1 MSLATLFKVP
11 ASPADLSEF
20 SIANAAEHNEVAA
33 AALRQK
39 RGSIISLPIEPIN
52 HADLTGWAAMHST
65 MHINTNDVLGTG
77 SNDLEEIDFEDE
89 EKLANW
95 IWLHREEHRL
105 WRQVLGI

>member
-1 MSLATLFKVP
+1 
-11 ASPADLSEF
+11 
-20 SIANAAEHNEVAA
+20 
-33 AALRQK
+33 
-39 RGSIISLPIEPIN
+39 
-52 HADLTGWAAMHST
+52 